1 MELNIPDIAAEV
13 RAAFDRYERAL
24 VANDTAVLDELF
36 WDSSL
41 TIRYGMG
48 ENLYGIEA
56 IRGFRTGRPAVDLDR
71 TLAGTTITTFGRDF
85 ATASTLTRKTG
96 SGKTGRQ
103 MQTWVR
109 TERGWRV
116 VAAHVSFLEFDWD
129 AARSLDVVQG

>member
-1 MELNIPDIAAEV
+1 MEINIADIVAEV

-24 VANDTAVLDELF
+24 VVNDTAVLDELF
-36 WDSSL
+36 WDSAN

-56 IRGFRTGRPAVDLDR
+56 IRGFRTGRANVDLDR
-71 TLAGTTITTFGRDF
+71 DLAGTVITSYGRDF
-85 ATASTLTRKTG
+85 ATASTLTRKKG

-109 TERGWRV
+109 TAAGWRV
-116 VAAHVSFLEFDWD
+116 VAAHVSFLEFDWP
-129 AARSLDVVQG
+129 G